1 MWSRL
6 GKIRVNGSIPAHGMP
21 AGAIRYN
28 GEVFS
33 ALPGIWRKDYEG
45 YFEDSTSWFATASL
59 KASPY
64 NHNEAVNTINE
75 PTLVNNTSIEL
86 KGYFLASYTGTH
98 TFYLATDD
106 GGWMWVGP
114 TALSGFTT
122 TNALVQNGGQHGV
135 IERSGTISLVA
146 GTYYPLRIQFGNG
159 PSGPGV
165 LTASYAWSGQSK
177 SSNWTNKIFYRAS
190 TQGF

>member
-1 MWSRL
+1 MWAKP
-6 GKIRVNGSIPAHGMP
+6 GKIRLAGSLPAHGMP

-33 ALPGIWRKDYEG
+33 AEPGIWRRDYQD
-45 YFEDSTSWFATASL
+45 YFNDSTSWFDTAAF

-75 PTLVNNTSIEL
+75 PNLQQFTSIEL

-98 TFYLATDD
+98 TFYLACDD

-114 TALSGFTT
+114 TALSGYTT
-122 TNALVQNGGQHGV
+122 ANALVKNGGQHGV
-135 IERSGTISLVA
+135 VEVSATIDLVSGI
-146 GTYYPLRIQFGNG
+146 YYPLRIQFGNYG
-159 PSGPGV
+159 GPGA
-165 LTASYAWSGQSK
+165 LTASYAHTGQAKTST
-177 SSNWTNKIFYRAS
+177 WTNKIFYRSS

>member
-1 MWSRL
+1 
-6 GKIRVNGSIPAHGMP
+6 MP
-21 AGAIRYN
+21 AGSIRYN

-45 YFEDSTSWFATASL
+45 YFSDSVSWFDTAAL
-59 KASPY
+59 KASPR

-75 PTLVNNTSIEL
+75 PNLVNNTSIEL

-98 TFYLATDD
+98 TFYLSTDD
-106 GGWMWVGP
+106 GGWMWIGP
-114 TALSGFTT
+114 TALSGYTT
-122 TNALVQNGGQHGV
+122 TNALVKNGGQHGEQEV
-135 IERSGTISLVA
+135 SATINLVS

-165 LTASYAWSGQSK
+165 LRGSYSHTGQAKTSM
-177 SSNWTNKIFYRAS
+177 WTNKIFYRAV

>member
-1 MWSRL
+1 MWSRP
-6 GKIRVNGSIPAHGMP
+6 GKIRVSGSIPAHGMP

-45 YFEDSTSWFATASL
+45 YFNDTTSWFDTATL
-59 KASPY
+59 KASPR

-75 PTLVNNTSIEL
+75 PDLVNNTSIEL

-98 TFYLATDD
+98 TFYLNSDD
-106 GGWMWVGP
+106 GSWLWIGP
-114 TALSGFTT
+114 TALTGFTT
-122 TNALVQNGGQHGV
+122 ANALAKNGGLHPPTEV
-135 IERSGTISLVA
+135 NATISLVA
-146 GTYYPLRIQFGNG
+146 GTYYPIRIQFGNG
-159 PSGPGV
+159 PTGGGS
-165 LTASYAWSGQSK
+165 LIASYAHSGQTKTST
-177 SSNWTNKIFYRAS
+177 WAGKIFYRAV

>member
-1 MWSRL
+1 MWARPGKLRL
-6 GKIRVNGSIPAHGMP
+6 AGSIPAHGMP

-33 ALPGIWRKDYEG
+33 ALPGIWRRDYQG
-45 YFEDSTSWFATASL
+45 YFNDDTAWFATASY

-75 PTLVNNTSIEL
+75 PNLTQTTSIEL

-98 TFYLATDD
+98 TFYLACDD
-106 GGWMWVGP
+106 GGWMWIGP
-114 TALSGFTT
+114 TALSGYTT
-122 TNALVQNGGQHGV
+122 SNALVKNGGQHAV
-135 IERSGTISLVA
+135 VETNATINLVA
-146 GTYYPLRIQFGNG
+146 GTYYPLRIQFGNNG
-159 PSGPGV
+159 GPGA
-165 LTASYAWSGQSK
+165 LTASYAWSGQGK
-177 SSNWTNKIFYRAS
+177 SSDWTGKIFYRSA